1 MDVLLLPPLPAPET
15 TAAAGRDWSE
25 LPADALSVVFAKVG
39 AVEVLAGAGLAC
51 RSWLDAARVPELWRA
66 VDMLRGA
73 VRCLHLGQDRDLM
86 CAMAKVAVDRSG
98 GRLEVFKG
106 EDFVTDEL
114 LEYIGDRSP
123 SLKVISVWC
132 SDETR
137 MSTEGFAELTRKCPL
152 LEEIVLSGGGHR
164 RPPLPRLAL
173 AVAELRHLRRL
184 TLQGI
189 GVSNDELTAIVDG
202 CPRLE
207 LLDVCSCWDLC
218 VDDDAQ
224 LLAKCA
230 RIRTLKL
237 PPSEE
242 DDYYDYY
249 CLL

>member
-1 MDVLLLPPLPAPET
+1 M
-15 TAAAGRDWSE
+15 
-25 LPADALSVVFAKVG
+25 
-39 AVEVLAGAGLAC
+39 
-51 RSWLDAARVPELWRA
+51 
-66 VDMLRGA
+66 
-73 VRCLHLGQDRDLM
+73 
-86 CAMAKVAVDRSG
+86 
-98 GRLEVFKG
+98 
-106 EDFVTDEL
+106 
-114 LEYIGDRSP
+114 
-123 SLKVISVWC
+123 KVISVWC

-249 CLL
+249 YYYN